1 MRRKRENGRSFVP
14 AVPKGQN
21 PGTQRRLCFHDTN
34 TSIANAFRR
43 IMIAEAK
50 KDCSF
55 LEIYMENVIEESL
68 LSDEINNGNVDVRL
82 MGDELVVEE
91 RRVNLNFDEV
101 DGYGG
106 NLGDHDAAEG
116 IGLGNR

>member
-1 MRRKRENGRSFVP
+1 MECSFFRNLNQRK
-14 AVPKGQN
+14 
-21 PGTQRRLCFHDTN
+21 L
-34 TSIANAFRR
+34 
-43 IMIAEAK
+43 AK

-68 LSDEINNGNVDVRL
+68 LSDEINNGNVDVRVSFMVVPGFKIGAIL
-82 MGDELVVEE
+82 MGDELFVEE